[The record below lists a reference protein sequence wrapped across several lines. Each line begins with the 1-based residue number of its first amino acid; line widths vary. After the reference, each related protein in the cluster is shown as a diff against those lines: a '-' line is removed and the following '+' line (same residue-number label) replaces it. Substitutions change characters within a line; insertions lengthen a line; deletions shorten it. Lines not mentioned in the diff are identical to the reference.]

1 MTRCPKL
8 VESQQVLGIVYISGG
23 GIFPAL
29 KSGHWKNCEKNW
41 NRNFAG
47 GKKEP
52 PADVVYRRLFG
63 DREEAGFL
71 CRK

>member
-1 MTRCPKL
+1 MASAE
-8 VESQQVLGIVYISGG
+8 V
-23 GIFPAL
+23 IFPAL